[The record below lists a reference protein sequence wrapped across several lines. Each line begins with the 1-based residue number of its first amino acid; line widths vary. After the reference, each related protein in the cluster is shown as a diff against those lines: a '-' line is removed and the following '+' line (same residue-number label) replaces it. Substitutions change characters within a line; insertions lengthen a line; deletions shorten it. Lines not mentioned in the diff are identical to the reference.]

1 MVADDVLQVSE
12 VFLTKGIE
20 VPDAFFTAGT
30 SFPST
35 QERLSLVLILLT
47 ALARSASG
55 DPHSGQ
61 LCRYVAKAEYARFQ
75 MLFLVVP

>member
-30 SFPST
+30 SFPS
-35 QERLSLVLILLT
+35 
-47 ALARSASG
+47 G
-55 DPHSGQ
+55 
-61 LCRYVAKAEYARFQ
+61 K
-75 MLFLVVP
+75 